1 MSSSSSSSGR
11 LRARWCHAVSIAALA
26 VSMLFAG
33 PVGAQQPGAADLAAA
48 RQLFDALDYEHAMPL
63 LDRVITTLEPTASRD
78 PATRKTLVS
87 AYEMRAR
94 ARFGTGDRDGVI
106 SDFRAALTL
115 DPSFSL
121 AQGVSPRVVSLLDE
135 VRSMTVGTLDL
146 QTTPRDVT
154 AIVDGLSSP
163 VVAGKVSL
171 AAGSHNVK
179 IVRAGYKTVDQTVMI
194 SAGQSVPI
202 ALTLERVSTV
212 LTVITSPADVE
223 VLVNGVSRGRTAGGP
238 LPASLAGV
246 PAQLGVRADELSQ
259 PLLIGDV
266 PSGTLQ
272 VELRRP
278 CYASVNRQMPVEGM
292 SDVTLDPVKL
302 TRAVGSMAIDSEPA
316 GATVWIDGESKGT
329 APINVDSVCAGL
341 HTVEF
346 RGASGR
352 AVERVSLEPGSRA
365 SVRGRVRPAFALIA
379 APSAAAPDP
388 RMAVE
393 AAFARSTNVVLY
405 APPLDA
411 TTAALGRE
419 PVDDAWFGLA
429 GDLAGTPAER
439 RKRAENL
446 AAAFDAQGI
455 AWVKPSR
462 PGSSDIQL
470 ALAVPGAANPDVL
483 TVSLDDAASVQQAV
497 NRLDYPMVLSKAS
510 FGAALVDVL
519 DVKGAVV
526 LDVDA
531 GQAAEKAGLKPGEVI
546 QAVDGQSVS
555 GVSDLEARLA
565 PHPAGDRVALTV
577 QAQGAGAA
585 ARPVSVT
592 LGRVPVLLAGTDR
605 YMPSNAIVAVLRS
618 RLAGTSD
625 PEEQAAV
632 QLNLGA
638 ALLRAGD
645 AKDARD
651 ILEKTTLPAGP
662 GVSRGT
668 VQYLLGEAAEDA
680 GDRGAAALSY
690 TAASQ
695 AEGRLSADGPL
706 VKSLAARALERL
718 K

>member
-1 MSSSSSSSGR
+1 MSSFSSNRRRVLVRGTG
-11 LRARWCHAVSIAALA
+11 LAMAAALVAA
-26 VSMLFAG
+26 VLTGAAAR
-33 PVGAQQPGAADLAAA
+33 AQQAEPAELTQA

-63 LDRVITTLEPTASRD
+63 LDRVITTLEPTGSRD
-78 PATRKTLVS
+78 PGSRKVLVA

-94 ARFGTGDRDGVI
+94 ARFGTGNREGVI
-106 SDFRAALTL
+106 SDFRSLLAL
-115 DPSFSL
+115 DPSFTL
-121 AQGVSPRVVSLLDE
+121 GEGVSPRVVQLLDE
-135 VRSMTVGTLDL
+135 VKAMTIGTLEL
-146 QTTPRDVT
+146 HTQPGDVT
-154 AIVDGLSSP
+154 ATVDGASAP
-163 VVAGKVSL
+163 VVGGKVSL
-171 AAGSHNVK
+171 ASGAHTVRIG
-179 IVRAGYKTVDQTVMI
+179 RAGYKSVDQTVMI
-194 SAGQSVPI
+194 SAGQSVPLS
-202 ALTLERVSTV
+202 LTLDRVSSV
-212 LTVITSPADVE
+212 LTVISSPPDVE
-223 VLVNGVSRGRTAGGP
+223 VLVNGVSKGRTAAGA
-238 LPASLAGV
+238 LPASMAGL
-246 PAQLGVRADELSQ
+246 PAQLGVPPDQLSL
-259 PLLIGDV
+259 PMLIGDV
-266 PSGTLQ
+266 PGGTLQ

-278 CYASVNRQMPVEGM
+278 CYASQVRQLPVQGM

-302 TRAVGSMAIDSEPA
+302 TRAVGGMAIDSEPA
-316 GATVWIDGESKGT
+316 GATVWVDGESKGT
-329 APINVDSVCAGL
+329 APVNLDSVCAGL
-341 HTVEF
+341 HIVEF

-352 AVERVSLEPGSRA
+352 AVERVSIDSGNRVT
-365 SVRGRVRPAFALIA
+365 VRGRVRPAFALIA
-379 APSAAAPDP
+379 APSGPDP
-388 RMAVE
+388 RLAVE
-393 AAFARSTNVVLY
+393 SAFSRSTNIVLY
-405 APPLDA
+405 APPLESTA
-411 TTAALGRE
+411 AALGRE

-483 TVSLDDAASVQQAV
+483 TVSLDDAASVQQAI
-497 NRLDYPMVLSKAS
+497 NRLDYPMVLMKAS

-565 PHPAGDRVALTV
+565 SHQAGERVALTV
-577 QAQGAGAA
+577 QGQGAGAA

-618 RLAGTSD
+618 RLASTSD

-645 AKDARD
+645 ARDARD
-651 ILEKTTLPAGP
+651 ILEKTTLPPGP